1 MAQPPKVESHND
13 QSQDT
18 QNASARDMSTH
29 ARAESSLNENESDDS
44 PVRETMLP
52 YGRHCVDED
61 DIAAVIEVL
70 RSDWL
75 TTGPRV
81 EEFERAFADFCGS
94 RHAVA
99 VSSGTAALHAAMN
112 ALGIEAG
119 DEVLVPAMTFAA
131 TANAA
136 VYQGATPVF
145 CDVEPDTLLLDAKS
159 LESRITPR
167 TRALVAVD
175 YAGQPCDYDA
185 LRALADKHHLALLDD
200 ACHALGGAYQG
211 RAVGSLADLNTFSLH
226 PVKPITTGEGGM
238 ITTDD
243 EAWARRMRVF
253 RNHGI
258 TSDHRTRMEQG
269 AWFYQME
276 SLGFNYRLSDFQCAL
291 GQSQL
296 RKLSAWVRRR
306 QSIARRYDSLLPSL
320 PFVESLS
327 VRENISHG
335 YHLYVVA
342 LDVEAIGKTRDEIFS
357 ALRAQNIGVNVH
369 YIPVHLHPF
378 YRERFNTKT
387 GDCPV
392 AEAAYNRI
400 LSLPIFPAMSERDV
414 DDVVRALRKVVAA

>member
-1 MAQPPKVESHND
+1 MAQPQHAGLPND
-13 QSQDT
+13 HPQRTEDPIT
-18 QNASARDMSTH
+18 RGMSTH
-29 ARAESSLNENESDDS
+29 ARVQSAATEAKSSEN
-44 PVRETMLP
+44 PVREKLLP

-61 DIAAVIEVL
+61 DIAAVVEVL

-75 TTGPRV
+75 TTGPCV
-81 EEFERAFADFCGS
+81 EEFEHAFADFCGV

-112 ALGIEAG
+112 ALEIGAG

-131 TANAA
+131 TANAV
-136 VYQGATPVF
+136 VYQAATPVF
-145 CDVEPDTLLLDAKS
+145 CDVEPDTLLLDARDA
-159 LESRITPR
+159 ESRITSR

-175 YAGQPCDYDA
+175 YAGHACDYQA
-185 LRALADKHHLALLDD
+185 LRALADKHKLALLDD
-200 ACHALGGAYQG
+200 ACHALGGSYQS
-211 RAVGSLADLNTFSLH
+211 RPVGSLADLNTFSLH

-243 EAWARRMRVF
+243 ETLARRMRVF

-258 TSDHRTRMEQG
+258 TTDHRRRMEQG

-296 RKLSAWVRRR
+296 HKLPAWVARR
-306 QSIARRYDSLLPSL
+306 QAIAQRYDSAFETL
-320 PFVESLS
+320 PFVKPLAVHEG
-327 VRENISHG
+327 ISHG
-335 YHLYVVA
+335 YHLYVVE
-342 LDVEAIGKTRDEIFS
+342 LDTEAIGKTRDEVFS
-357 ALRAQNIGVNVH
+357 ALRACNIGVNVH

-378 YRERFNTKT
+378 YRERFNTRI

-392 AEAAYNRI
+392 AEAAYERI
-400 LSLPIFPAMSERDV
+400 LSLPIFPAMSEYDV
-414 DDVVRALRKVVAA
+414 DDVVAALKKVLN